1 MQQNVLSQVAGSEQ
15 PQQEEV
21 QLTELLPVKQSRIR
35 ENEIFKHMNTN
46 ADATDALKILQSFT
60 TADSCYNNDEHE
72 LCSRNLSL
80 CRKIEQIEQ
89 EKQEK
94 DEKKWREDKLRKS
107 IAEYDKQVIDS
118 TEIRKEKERN
128 NVRRFENE
136 SRTKNRKYKHFDK
149 KSMIGCVVKSTKK
162 RTVVRTVENI
172 KDQRDEGNDDDG
184 MKHRY
189 KLGENAFLENERGNF
204 LSENNGQVESTIYL
218 DLDKNSELNDD
229 VYIFRRELIDGEQG
243 LKVNLRNVEQSYE
256 NEKSAK
262 TTDGTLFNRIAIP
275 CGTSIENNIDVAEKQ
290 FITTA
295 EKNNTFGTK
304 VTNPKL
310 LLEDSANVSNVNF
323 HITTMSYLAE
333 NKDNNNKVQDEEN
346 PTNTLFRP
354 EASNSIVAT
363 KSTSSTLISTSMSS
377 SSSSLSSSLLSSST
391 PPPYSK
397 EENINGSECD
407 RGKDQSTALHGMK
420 TKQENQQKRYCCVV
434 CEARFK
440 GSGGLRNHY
449 KIVHGAGPIF
459 KCDECGKEFPLKE
472 RLKLHVR
479 THTGFKPYKCPECD
493 KSFARGGQLVQH
505 RRTHSQVKP
514 YRCGLCSGTFTCA
527 ANLALHVKRHN
538 GQKDHKCEICGRAF
552 VRRDALKKHL
562 ECLHRDVKSFLCV
575 ICNKTF
581 KGHLPQHMRTHAR
594 DRPHGCATCGQRFA
608 QKSQLTVHQRTH
620 SGQRPFRCLVCW
632 QAFAHSTALKLHTR
646 RHTGER
652 PFKCAECNAGFTQ
665 LPHWKKH
672 MKCIHGRNEPYA
684 CKKCTSFFRIK
695 NDLEC
700 HEKTC
705 HPESETEHDVP
716 STQTSDL
723 ITNTIMP
730 ASISMALQPTATL
743 LSNEIISDK
752 PLPSPSKYR
761 IMTVERMRLLLA
773 VLLKRISKQER
784 LDELGF
790 GKRLIDQ
797 VLYDSLISA
806 GKDPVAS
813 NGLSELET
821 LTKNLEIFLKWTVP
835 KEHWEHFRKLNK
847 TPEDILETLTAT

>member
-1 MQQNVLSQVAGSEQ
+1 MAALNMQQTVLSQAPGSEQ
-15 PQQEEV
+15 PQEEV

-35 ENEIFKHMNTN
+35 ENGIFKNVDVDV
-46 ADATDALKILQSFT
+46 DAEGTDALKVLRSFAT
-60 TADSCYNNDEHE
+60 SEE
-72 LCSRNLSL
+72 EQFQLRNFTF
-80 CRKIEQIEQ
+80 CGKFERQ
-89 EKQEK
+89 EKQGKDKQPRKPRK
-94 DEKKWREDKLRKS
+94 DEAGNVDDSAGNEKL
-107 IAEYDKQVIDS
+107 
-118 TEIRKEKERN
+118 
-128 NVRRFENE
+128 
-136 SRTKNRKYKHFDK
+136 
-149 KSMIGCVVKSTKK
+149 
-162 RTVVRTVENI
+162 
-172 KDQRDEGNDDDG
+172 DDG
-184 MKHRY
+184 TFDGDTIKGKRKTIAKRSAARVKPAKK
-189 KLGENAFLENERGNF
+189 KLINVNGGGKEAEERQELRTSQTDENAFGRGLKVALSGYNEPMF
-204 LSENNGQVESTIYL
+204 L
-218 DLDKNSELNDD
+218 DLDKGKDFSDEIY
-229 VYIFRRELIDGEQG
+229 VFRREPVDSNATLDPHERAGSE
-243 LKVNLRNVEQSYE
+243 NAESYE
-256 NEKSAK
+256 HGYSS
-262 TTDGTLFNRIAIP
+262 TDGTLFDSTISPRETSKNDSSREDSDTGRKTKLQESVNESSLNIGAIIEANYLLE
-275 CGTSIENNIDVAEKQ
+275 SENNNVLRSRS
-290 FITTA
+290 
-295 EKNNTFGTK
+295 K
-304 VTNPKL
+304 VRGL
-310 LLEDSANVSNVNF
+310 CA
-323 HITTMSYLAE
+323 
-333 NKDNNNKVQDEEN
+333 
-346 PTNTLFRP
+346 
-354 EASNSIVAT
+354 
-363 KSTSSTLISTSMSS
+363 
-377 SSSSLSSSLLSSST
+377 SSLSLDTSNDESSSRRNE
-391 PPPYSK
+391 SISR
-397 EENINGSECD
+397 EDVCDGEAASSE
-407 RGKDQSTALHGMK
+407 GQHKK
-420 TKQENQQKRYCCVV
+420 YCCVV

-449 KIVHGAGPIF
+449 KIVHGAGPVF

-684 CKKCTSFFRIK
+684 CKKCKSFFRIK

-705 HPESETEHDVP
+705 HPEVGAAAVDGS
-716 STQTSDL
+716 TSD
-723 ITNTIMP
+723 TVP
-730 ASISMALQPTATL
+730 V
-743 LSNEIISDK
+743 EVVEK
-752 PLPSPSKYR
+752 PSPPPSKYKV
-761 IMTVERMRLLLA
+761 MTVERMRLLLA

-790 GKRLIDQ
+790 GKRLIDE
-797 VLYDSLISA
+797 VLHDSLISA
-806 GKDPVAS
+806 GKDPVVDES
-813 NGLSELET
+813 LSELES

-835 KEHWEHFRKLNK
+835 REHWENFRRLNK

>member
-1 MQQNVLSQVAGSEQ
+1 MSRINDYTEHRSLPTRLNVDERFPWIKKKTKRTNQMASLDMQQQTVLSEIVENERT
-15 PQQEEV
+15 QEEIE
-21 QLTELLPVKQSRIR
+21 LTELLPVKQCEISQ
-35 ENEIFKHMNTN
+35 ENGIFAQANFSVN
-46 ADATDALKILQSFT
+46 AEADGSTRVGASDALKVLASFGIADECNKEQQEFQLRNNLPFSRRILQRSGKQGRG
-60 TADSCYNNDEHE
+60 H
-72 LCSRNLSL
+72 
-80 CRKIEQIEQ
+80 CRGEKPRKQI
-89 EKQEK
+89 
-94 DEKKWREDKLRKS
+94 DD
-107 IAEYDKQVIDS
+107 D
-118 TEIRKEKERN
+118 TEIDLATKRMLIVNQTALEDDGAKRKRKRVDRRKETKLCIVGDEEEKEEKERKE
-128 NVRRFENE
+128 VYLR
-136 SRTKNRKYKHFDK
+136 H
-149 KSMIGCVVKSTKK
+149 GK
-162 RTVVRTVENI
+162 R
-172 KDQRDEGNDDDG
+172 
-184 MKHRY
+184 
-189 KLGENAFLENERGNF
+189 NF
-204 LSENNGQVESTIYL
+204 LMEYNEEPTYL
-218 DLDKNSELNDD
+218 DLDKNNHANDEIY
-229 VYIFRRELIDGEQG
+229 VFRREPLDTGDQRG
-243 LKVNLRNVEQSYE
+243 NRNSNNADELYE
-256 NEKSAK
+256 NNYHLAT
-262 TTDGTLFNRIAIP
+262 TTDGVLFDRMALSCRKRSESVVEKRIEEKVEENRSYP
-275 CGTSIENNIDVAEKQ
+275 VVESNYLDEGENNNVVRSNRLKIEKE
-290 FITTA
+290 ISEINEINEINEE
-295 EKNNTFGTK
+295 EKELNGDGGDDDGMDGEVDT
-304 VTNPKL
+304 
-310 LLEDSANVSNVNF
+310 D
-323 HITTMSYLAE
+323 I
-333 NKDNNNKVQDEEN
+333 
-346 PTNTLFRP
+346 
-354 EASNSIVAT
+354 
-363 KSTSSTLISTSMSS
+363 
-377 SSSSLSSSLLSSST
+377 
-391 PPPYSK
+391 SK
-397 EENINGSECD
+397 EES
-407 RGKDQSTALHGMK
+407 
-420 TKQENQQKRYCCVV
+420 QEKKYCCVV

-449 KIVHGAGPIF
+449 KIVHGAGPVF

-479 THTGFKPYKCPECD
+479 THTGFKPYKCCECD

-684 CKKCTSFFRIK
+684 CNKCKSFFRIK

-705 HPESETEHDVP
+705 HPEFAIAHDAHDHHRHRDHSGIKNP
-716 STQTSDL
+716 RGSS
-723 ITNTIMP
+723 INP
-730 ASISMALQPTATL
+730 ASDAFTPPGSPPPPPSPPSPSLPPPPPF
-743 LSNEIISDK
+743 SNELVDK
-752 PLPSPSKYR
+752 HSSPPSKYR
-761 IMTVERMRLLLA
+761 LMTVERMRLLLA

-797 VLYDSLISA
+797 VLHDSLISA
-806 GKDPVAS
+806 GKDPVPS
-813 NGLSELET
+813 HGLSELET

-835 KEHWEHFRKLNK
+835 KEHWEHFRRLNK

>member
-1 MQQNVLSQVAGSEQ
+1 MAMLDMHEQIVLSEVAENEQ
-15 PQQEEV
+15 PHQQEEV

-35 ENEIFKHMNTN
+35 ENGIFKN
-46 ADATDALKILQSFT
+46 ADTDTDATDTLKILRSFISV
-60 TADSCYNNDEHE
+60 DGYCNDDDDEEHE
-72 LCSRNLSL
+72 LPSRNHLPFCARIGDSGGQA
-80 CRKIEQIEQ
+80 R
-89 EKQEK
+89 KQE
-94 DEKKWREDKLRKS
+94 DEGKQWRGDRVRKRVDERLENV
-107 IAEYDKQVIDS
+107 ADVF
-118 TEIRKEKERN
+118 EIEMGKEERKN
-128 NVRRFENE
+128 G
-136 SRTKNRKYKHFDK
+136 NRKVVDSETRMEKRKRKRVDK
-149 KSMIGCVVKSTKK
+149 KSSIGRPAKLPKRRMISGSMIGK
-162 RTVVRTVENI
+162 RRIEENDEENRGGGSRDRRPVEDN
-172 KDQRDEGNDDDG
+172 KGNS
-184 MKHRY
+184 
-189 KLGENAFLENERGNF
+189 
-204 LSENNGQVESTIYL
+204 SEYDRQIEATTYL
-218 DLDKNSELNDD
+218 DLDKSNQLNDEIYVYRREPMDDNEQRENGNSEN
-229 VYIFRRELIDGEQG
+229 YSRISTDGVFFDRMAISASTGKNITYDTRTDKSRSSFENSTKQPKLSFETTTIADYLDEG
-243 LKVNLRNVEQSYE
+243 ENNNRLKVREDVSGNVMVVVVE
-256 NEKSAK
+256 
-262 TTDGTLFNRIAIP
+262 
-275 CGTSIENNIDVAEKQ
+275 
-290 FITTA
+290 
-295 EKNNTFGTK
+295 
-304 VTNPKL
+304 
-310 LLEDSANVSNVNF
+310 
-323 HITTMSYLAE
+323 
-333 NKDNNNKVQDEEN
+333 
-346 PTNTLFRP
+346 
-354 EASNSIVAT
+354 
-363 KSTSSTLISTSMSS
+363 SS
-377 SSSSLSSSLLSSST
+377 SSSSSSSTTSSSSSSSSSPLSSSRRENGEDGRGG
-391 PPPYSK
+391 
-397 EENINGSECD
+397 EEEV
-407 RGKDQSTALHGMK
+407 RH
-420 TKQENQQKRYCCVV
+420 ENQEKKYCCVV

-479 THTGFKPYKCPECD
+479 THTGFKPYKCPECE

-684 CKKCTSFFRIK
+684 CKKCPSFFRIK

-705 HPESETEHDVP
+705 HPETGTERNARTNIDSMP
-716 STQTSDL
+716 MLAIPMTSTL
-723 ITNTIMP
+723 N
-730 ASISMALQPTATL
+730 ALQTTTTTTITTNITTTNSF
-743 LSNEIISDK
+743 SNENVIIDK
-752 PLPSPSKYR
+752 PSPPPSKYR
-761 IMTVERMRLLLA
+761 VMTVERMRLLLA

-790 GKRLIDQ
+790 GKRLIDE
-797 VLYDSLISA
+797 VLHDSLISA

-813 NGLSELET
+813 HGLSELET
-821 LTKNLEIFLKWTVP
+821 LTRNLEIFLKWTVP
-835 KEHWEHFRKLNK
+835 KEHWENFRRLNK

>member
-1 MQQNVLSQVAGSEQ
+1 MATLNVQQTVLNETVGSE
-15 PQQEEV
+15 PPREEV

-35 ENEIFKHMNTN
+35 ENGIFEDTDETANENLDTDAN
-46 ADATDALKILQSFT
+46 ATTDALKVLRRFAS
-60 TADSCYNNDEHE
+60 DGC
-72 LCSRNLSL
+72 
-80 CRKIEQIEQ
+80 IEDEQ
-89 EKQEK
+89 EFRLREFAFCGKLERQARQGNEKQSRGSKLRDGKEK
-94 DEKKWREDKLRKS
+94 LEDRTFEGDAVKRKRKGIGRKSVARAKPRKKKLARED
-107 IAEYDKQVIDS
+107 
-118 TEIRKEKERN
+118 
-128 NVRRFENE
+128 
-136 SRTKNRKYKHFDK
+136 
-149 KSMIGCVVKSTKK
+149 
-162 RTVVRTVENI
+162 
-172 KDQRDEGNDDDG
+172 DEGN
-184 MKHRY
+184 
-189 KLGENAFLENERGNF
+189 E
-204 LSENNGQVESTIYL
+204 ESTSRRPNGYREEKGSLSGYEEEGYL
-218 DLDKNSELNDD
+218 D
-229 VYIFRRELIDGEQG
+229 F
-243 LKVNLRNVEQSYE
+243 
-256 NEKSAK
+256 
-262 TTDGTLFNRIAIP
+262 
-275 CGTSIENNIDVAEKQ
+275 
-290 FITTA
+290 
-295 EKNNTFGTK
+295 
-304 VTNPKL
+304 
-310 LLEDSANVSNVNF
+310 
-323 HITTMSYLAE
+323 
-333 NKDNNNKVQDEEN
+333 
-346 PTNTLFRP
+346 
-354 EASNSIVAT
+354 
-363 KSTSSTLISTSMSS
+363 
-377 SSSSLSSSLLSSST
+377 
-391 PPPYSK
+391 
-397 EENINGSECD
+397 D
-407 RGKDQSTALHGMK
+407 RGKDFDDEIYVFRRDTLYTENTNRDYGNDYSGNTDAALFEETIPSSGEPIDDRESDRGADRSCLSIEAIIEANYLLEGENNNVLRGNRGKVRNICANSLALDASSNDESSKKEYRGLDVGNTGTRSVDDDEALSTNGTEYEEK
-420 TKQENQQKRYCCVV
+420 KYCCVV

-684 CKKCTSFFRIK
+684 CKRCKSFFRIK

-705 HPESETEHDVP
+705 HPEQHGSSNTDGSNNSETIITEIVEKP
-716 STQTSDL
+716 S
-723 ITNTIMP
+723 P
-730 ASISMALQPTATL
+730 P
-743 LSNEIISDK
+743 
-752 PLPSPSKYR
+752 PSKYR
-761 IMTVERMRLLLA
+761 VMTVERMRLLLA

-790 GKRLIDQ
+790 GKRLIDE
-797 VLYDSLISA
+797 VLHDSLISA
-806 GKDPVAS
+806 GRVPVARD
-813 NGLSELET
+813 GLTELET
-821 LTKNLEIFLKWTVP
+821 LTRNLEIFLKWTVP
-835 KEHWEHFRKLNK
+835 KEHWENFRRLNK
-847 TPEDILETLTAT
+847 CPEDILETLTAT